1 MNETQNLMVIGA
13 AWAVIVGLIG
23 VVWNMVR
30 TEAKNNAAALDMK
43 ASHESL
49 KETKTDFL
57 SYLERHRTEIHQR
70 LQEVSQR
77 QDREIDWLKEEM
89 DKISSN
95 LAEMRRENTQANTTI
110 LQRLQD
116 LAMAV
121 GQKK

>member
-1 MNETQNLMVIGA
+1 MSENQILMAIGA
-13 AWAVIVGLIG
+13 AWAVILGLIG
-23 VVWNMVR
+23 VVWSMVR

-57 SYLERHRTEIHQR
+57 SHLERHRTEIHQR

-95 LAEMRRENTQANTTI
+95 IAEMRRENTQANTTI

-116 LAMAV
+116 LALAV
-121 GQKK
+121 GKNK